1 MQVLPPLNLVLL
13 DLRDHLP
20 AVAVVEVVLPPVV
33 QGKPAAEQVELL
45 VKMDLQPLP
54 TQVAAEVAVLRP
66 GVILITEPGVTVDL
80 V

>member
-1 MQVLPPLNLVLL
+1 MQVLPTLNLVLL

-20 AVAVVEVVLPPVV
+20 AVEVVEVVLRPVV
-33 QGKPAAEQVELL
+33 QVKPAAAQVELL
-45 VKMDLQPLP
+45 VKMDVQPLL